1 MSMCQIK
8 TKTVHWYSFIYH
20 FLWTAKVHVLYIN
33 VHITI
38 VWVGER
44 GCKIK
49 TPHSLCINAAQL
61 AQYCPLQQH
70 RQTQISP
77 STSISYNFGDRHLF
91 FLGNTMFR
99 ESERSANIMAT
110 TEHSIHPNLNIP
122 KNVALGS

>member
-1 MSMCQIK
+1 MSNK
-8 TKTVHWYSFIYH
+8 NKNSS
-20 FLWTAKVHVLYIN
+20 LVLIHISLSMDGQSACFVYKRI
-33 VHITI
+33 HITI

-44 GCKIK
+44 GCKIE

-61 AQYCPLQQH
+61 DQYCPLQQH

-77 STSISYNFGDRHLF
+77 STSISYNFGDRHF
-91 FLGNTMFR
+91 VFLGNTMFR